1 MNCWSE
7 VLSRIVPYS
16 SESWKYST
24 HGTALYRIKPSSE
37 IHCRPLDYIV
47 VDNMAL
53 LEIGATIAFTQVRGG
68 WRKTQFGQLA
78 G

>member
-7 VLSRIVPYS
+7 VLSCIVPYS

-24 HGTALYRIKPSSE
+24 HGTVLYRIKPSPE

-47 VDNMAL
+47 VSNVVL
-53 LEIGATIAFTQVRGG
+53 LQSGATIAFAQVRRVGG
-68 WRKTQFGQLA
+68 KHSLGN
-78 G
+78 